1 MKKIIQI
8 GMTLLFLCTFVYA
21 IKVVEAKD
29 DVVKNSKSGI
39 VIELDT
45 GETMYEYNADNIRTP
60 ASTTKVMTIKL
71 VMDALH
77 NNQLSADQMLT
88 TSEYA
93 SSMGGSQIYLA
104 PGEQMSVSDLLKAVV
119 IASANDAAVVLAEAI
134 AGTEENFVQM
144 MNDEAARLEMKNTHY
159 NNVTGLHIDN
169 HYTTA
174 RDLSTIARELL
185 LQYED
190 EILPLTSTYE
200 DYLRKDTDKPFWLVN
215 TNKLIKGSTG
225 IDGLKTGWTTQAGY
239 CLVATK
245 KQNGMR
251 VITVV
256 MGAENV
262 NDRTADTL
270 ALMNYAFA
278 NYDKQLISPKGAIVE
293 TQENILHKPSV
304 YNIVLSQDIS
314 RIIKKTDTGGLITY
328 QIELDKDKLQ
338 NGNVKEGI
346 GKLHVYIDNKLYR
359 TIDLDLDE
367 KVKKTNF
374 FELFVSVLEA
384 IL

>member
-1 MKKIIQI
+1 MIC
-8 GMTLLFLCTFVYA
+8 LFLCCFVYTT
-21 IKVVEAKD
+21 KVVEAKD

-45 GETMYEYNADNIRTP
+45 GESMYEYNADNIRTP

-77 NNQLSADQMLT
+77 NNQLSANQMLT

-185 LQYED
+185 LHYED

-215 TNKLIKGSTG
+215 TNKLIKGSSG

-338 NGNVKEGI
+338 GGNVKEGI

>member
-8 GMTLLFLCTFVYA
+8 GMIFLFLCSFVYTT
-21 IKVVEAKD
+21 KVVEAKD

-77 NNQLSADQMLT
+77 NNQLSANQMLT

-144 MNDEAARLEMKNTHY
+144 MNNEAARLEMKNTHY
-159 NNVTGLHIDN
+159 NNATGLHIDN

-338 NGNVKEGI
+338 GGNVKEGI

>member
-1 MKKIIQI
+1 MKKIIQM
-8 GMTLLFLCTFVYA
+8 GMIVLFLCSLVYA
-21 IKVVEAKD
+21 TKVVEAKD

-77 NNQLSADQMLT
+77 HQQLSADQMLT

-159 NNVTGLHIDN
+159 NNVTGLHTEN

-200 DYLRKDTDKPFWLVN
+200 DYLRKDTEKPFWLVN

-338 NGNVKEGI
+338 SGNVKEGI

-359 TIDLDLDE
+359 TI
-367 KVKKTNF
+367 VP
-374 FELFVSVLEA
+374 
-384 IL
+384 